1 MKPDEEGVVKAAV
14 PIVTVN
20 LVRFTRAL
28 SGQSMIVSAK
38 VDNENVQVNWLLDS
52 STILEQNFAEQ
63 VVDSLFQ
70 PNSNDDTQLR
80 LTNNSQFTHKL
91 EARVRLGIAQP
102 VTVMKPVKQEEDDD
116 SPRRTLQSP
125 IG

>member
-1 MKPDEEGVVKAAV
+1 MKPDEERVVKAAV
-14 PIVTVN
+14 PMVTVN
-20 LVRFTRAL
+20 LVRFTWVL

-38 VDNENVQVNWLLDS
+38 VDNEDVRVNWLLDS
-52 STILEQNFAEQ
+52 NTILEQNFAVQ

-70 PNSNDDTQLR
+70 PNSNGDTQLM
-80 LTNNSQFTHKL
+80 LTNNSRFTHKL

-116 SPRRTLQSP
+116 SPRRTL
-125 IG
+125 

>member
-52 STILEQNFAEQ
+52 STILEQNFAVQ

-102 VTVMKPVKQEEDDD
+102 VTVMKPVKQEDDDD